1 LPHHARGDE
10 FRVVVTGKGGVGK
23 TTLTA
28 MLARRMSRRGYR
40 VLALDADPQMNLPYA
55 LGLEP
60 AEARDL
66 TPLSENM
73 DYVEEKT
80 GVRPGE
86 GWGLFF
92 RLNPDVDD
100 VVDRFGVRGPDGVRL
115 LVMGNTVQPA
125 AGCLCPENALLASV
139 ANAMSLRHDEAILMD
154 TQAGFEH
161 FGRALA
167 QGFRHAVVVSDPTFN
182 GLQVALRAARLAREL
197 GIESIHLVVNR
208 ARNKLD
214 FDRSLA
220 RRSIAAQ
227 GGAFDWS
234 AVRAAT
240 NALRSADRG
249 LARYPAANRGAG
261 KRMRVLILGAG
272 PAGLTAARTLRELA
286 PSKSLDPSITIVSA
300 EPLTILPVTRS
311 RPSIPSSGRCCC
323 RTDATWTTTG

>member
-1 LPHHARGDE
+1 MCDTCAAHAHEHTHGDEHQARGPAQHPRGDE

-28 MLARRMSRRGYR
+28 MLARRMARRGYR
-40 VLALDADPQMNLPYA
+40 VLALDADPQVNLPYA
-55 LGLEP
+55 LGIEP
-60 AEARDL
+60 AGAASL

-100 VVDRFGVRGPDGVRL
+100 VVDRFGVRGPDGVRM
-115 LVMGNTVQPA
+115 LVMGDTVQPA

-167 QGFRHAVVVSDPTFN
+167 GGFRHAVVVTDPTFN
-182 GLQVALRAARLAREL
+182 GLQVALRAARLARGL
-197 GIESIHLVVNR
+197 GIEAIHLVVNR
-208 ARNKLD
+208 AINRLD
-214 FDRSLA
+214 FDR
-220 RRSIAAQ
+220 
-227 GGAFDWS
+227 
-234 AVRAAT
+234 
-240 NALRSADRG
+240 
-249 LARYPAANRGAG
+249 
-261 KRMRVLILGAG
+261 
-272 PAGLTAARTLRELA
+272 TLRR
-286 PSKSLDPSITIVSA
+286 LDAEGGFPFASRHWLPVDPLLPRVEPSIGPLIERRPTPFDRRIEGLLDNLLPIEELVRECVS
-300 EPLTILPVTRS
+300 
-311 RPSIPSSGRCCC
+311 
-323 RTDATWTTTG
+323 

>member
-1 LPHHARGDE
+1 MCETCAEHAHEPTAGEGHHRHGLPVNARGDD

-28 MLARRMSRRGYR
+28 LLARRMSRRGYR

-55 LGLEP
+55 LGLES
-60 AEARDL
+60 ADVRGL
-66 TPLSENM
+66 VPLSENR

-86 GWGLFF
+86 GWGRFF

-139 ANAMSLRHDEAILMD
+139 TNAMSLRHDEAILMD

-167 QGFRHAVVVSDPTFN
+167 RGFRHAVVVSDPTFN

-197 GIESIHLVVNR
+197 GIESVHLVVNR

-220 RRSIAAQ
+220 RLDEAGEFPFAGRHWLPMDPLLPSTEPSV
-227 GGAFDWS
+227 GALFARPPAPFDRRLEGLLD
-234 AVRAAT
+234 ALLPIEELVR
-240 NALRSADRG
+240 
-249 LARYPAANRGAG
+249 
-261 KRMRVLILGAG
+261 
-272 PAGLTAARTLRELA
+272 EC
-286 PSKSLDPSITIVSA
+286 VS
-300 EPLTILPVTRS
+300 
-311 RPSIPSSGRCCC
+311 
-323 RTDATWTTTG
+323 

>member
-1 LPHHARGDE
+1 MCDTCNEHAQEHTHGQEHQVHGLPVNARGDD

-28 MLARRMSRRGYR
+28 LLARRMSRRGYR

-55 LGLEP
+55 LGLES
-60 AEARDL
+60 AAAQGL
-66 TPLSENM
+66 VPLSENT

-167 QGFRHAVVVSDPTFN
+167 RGFRHAIVVSDPTFN
-182 GLQVALRAARLAREL
+182 GLQVAMRAARLAREL
-197 GIESIHLVVNR
+197 GIESVHLVVNR
-208 ARNKLD
+208 ARSKLD

-220 RRSIAAQ
+220 RLEAE
-227 GGAFDWS
+227 GGFPFTSRHWLPRDP
-234 AVRAAT
+234 
-240 NALRSADRG
+240 L
-249 LARYPAANRGAG
+249 LP
-261 KRMRVLILGAG
+261 RV
-272 PAGLTAARTLRELA
+272 E
-286 PSKSLDPSITIVSA
+286 PSIGPLFERPPTPFDQRMELLLDTLLPIEELVRECVS
-300 EPLTILPVTRS
+300 
-311 RPSIPSSGRCCC
+311 
-323 RTDATWTTTG
+323 

>member
-1 LPHHARGDE
+1 MCDTCAEHAHEHTHGDEHHSHGMPLNARGDE

-28 MLARRMSRRGYR
+28 LLARRLSRRGYR

-55 LGLEP
+55 LGLVS
-60 AEARDL
+60 ADAHGL
-66 TPLSENM
+66 VPLSENT

-139 ANAMSLRHDEAILMD
+139 TNAMSLRHHEAILMD

-167 QGFRHAVVVSDPTFN
+167 KGFRHAVVVSDPTFN

-197 GIESIHLVVNR
+197 GIDSIHLVVNR

-220 RRSIAAQ
+220 RLDEEGEFPFASRNWLPM
-227 GGAFDWS
+227 DP
-234 AVRAAT
+234 
-240 NALRSADRG
+240 L
-249 LARYPAANRGAG
+249 L
-261 KRMRVLILGAG
+261 
-272 PAGLTAARTLRELA
+272 
-286 PSKSLDPSITIVSA
+286 PSTEPSVS
-300 EPLTILPVTRS
+300 PLFS
-311 RPSIPSSGRCCC
+311 RPPTPFDRRLDGLLDTLLPIEELVRECVS
-323 RTDATWTTTG
+323 

>member
-100 VVDRFGVRGPDGVRL
+100 VVDRFGVRGPDGFRL
-115 LVMGNTVQPA
+115 LVRGNTVQPA

-220 RRSIAAQ
+220 RLDEEGEFPFTSRHWLPM
-227 GGAFDWS
+227 DP
-234 AVRAAT
+234 
-240 NALRSADRG
+240 L
-249 LARYPAANRGAG
+249 LP
-261 KRMRVLILGAG
+261 RV
-272 PAGLTAARTLRELA
+272 E
-286 PSKSLDPSITIVSA
+286 PSIG
-300 EPLTILPVTRS
+300 PLFERRPTPFDQRIEGLLDTLLPIEELVRECAS
-311 RPSIPSSGRCCC
+311 
-323 RTDATWTTTG
+323 

>member
-1 LPHHARGDE
+1 MCDTCAAHAHEHTHGDEHHGHALPLNARGDD

-28 MLARRMSRRGYR
+28 LLSRRLARRGYR

-55 LGLEP
+55 LGLESTD
-60 AEARDL
+60 ARGL
-66 TPLSENM
+66 VPLSENT

-80 GVRPGE
+80 GVRPGD

-167 QGFRHAVVVSDPTFN
+167 KGFRHAVVVSDPTFN
-182 GLQVALRAARLAREL
+182 GLLVALRAARLAGEL
-197 GIESIHLVVNR
+197 GIESVHLVVNQ
-208 ARNKLD
+208 ARNALD

-220 RRSIAAQ
+220 RLETE
-227 GGAFDWS
+227 GGFPFTSRHWLPKDP
-234 AVRAAT
+234 
-240 NALRSADRG
+240 L
-249 LARYPAANRGAG
+249 L
-261 KRMRVLILGAG
+261 
-272 PAGLTAARTLRELA
+272 
-286 PSKSLDPSITIVSA
+286 PSVEPSIGPLFERRPTPFDQRVDHLLDALLPIEELVRECVS
-300 EPLTILPVTRS
+300 
-311 RPSIPSSGRCCC
+311 
-323 RTDATWTTTG
+323 

>member
-1 LPHHARGDE
+1 MCDTCAEHAHEHTHGDKQHDRGLPQHAHGDD

-55 LGLEP
+55 LGIEP
-60 AEARDL
+60 AEVRGL
-66 TPLSENM
+66 VPLSENT

-115 LVMGNTVQPA
+115 VVMGNTVQPA

-167 QGFRHAVVVSDPTFN
+167 KGFHHAVIVTDPTFN

-197 GIESIHLVVNR
+197 GIGAVHLVVNR
-208 ARNKLD
+208 ARNALD
-214 FDRSLA
+214 FDRSLGRLEA
-220 RRSIAAQ
+220 E
-227 GGAFDWS
+227 GGFPFTSRHWLPMDP
-234 AVRAAT
+234 
-240 NALRSADRG
+240 L
-249 LARYPAANRGAG
+249 LP
-261 KRMRVLILGAG
+261 RV
-272 PAGLTAARTLRELA
+272 E
-286 PSKSLDPSITIVSA
+286 PSIGPLFERPATPFDQRVEGLLDALLPIEELVRECVS
-300 EPLTILPVTRS
+300 
-311 RPSIPSSGRCCC
+311 
-323 RTDATWTTTG
+323 

>member
-1 LPHHARGDE
+1 MCDTCAEHVHGQMHGHEPHGHGLPVNARGDD

-28 MLARRMSRRGYR
+28 LLARSMSRRGYR

-55 LGLEP
+55 LGLE
-60 AEARDL
+60 AAHVHDL
-66 TPLSENM
+66 VPLSENI

-125 AGCLCPENALLASV
+125 AGCLCPENALLGAV

-167 QGFRHAVVVSDPTFN
+167 RGFRHAVVVSDASFN
-182 GLQVALRAARLAREL
+182 GLQVALRAAKLAREL
-197 GIESIHLVVNR
+197 GIESTHLVVNR

-214 FDRSLA
+214 FDRALA
-220 RRSIAAQ
+220 RLEAE
-227 GGAFDWS
+227 GGFPFTSRHWLPYDP
-234 AVRAAT
+234 
-240 NALRSADRG
+240 L
-249 LARYPAANRGAG
+249 LP
-261 KRMRVLILGAG
+261 RV
-272 PAGLTAARTLRELA
+272 E
-286 PSKSLDPSITIVSA
+286 PSIGPLFERPPTPFDRRVDGLLDTLLPIEELVRECVS
-300 EPLTILPVTRS
+300 
-311 RPSIPSSGRCCC
+311 
-323 RTDATWTTTG
+323 

>member
-1 LPHHARGDE
+1 MCDTCAAHAHEHTHGDEQHGRGPTQNARGDE

-28 MLARRMSRRGYR
+28 MLARRMARRGYR

-55 LGLEP
+55 LGIEP
-60 AEARDL
+60 AEARGL
-66 TPLSENM
+66 TPLSENL

-80 GVRPGE
+80 GVRPGDE

-100 VVDRFGVRGPDGVRL
+100 VVDRFGIRGPDGVRL

-139 ANAMSLRHDEAILMD
+139 ANAMSLRHNEAILMD

-167 QGFRHAVVVSDPTFN
+167 QGFRHAVVVTDPTFN
-182 GLQVALRAARLAREL
+182 GLQVALRAARLARGL
-197 GIESIHLVVNR
+197 GIEAVHLVVNR

-214 FDRSLA
+214 FDRTLGRLEA
-220 RRSIAAQ
+220 E
-227 GGAFDWS
+227 GGFPFASRHWLPTDP
-234 AVRAAT
+234 
-240 NALRSADRG
+240 L
-249 LARYPAANRGAG
+249 LP
-261 KRMRVLILGAG
+261 RV
-272 PAGLTAARTLRELA
+272 E
-286 PSKSLDPSITIVSA
+286 PSISPLFERRPTPFDHRIEGLLDILLPIEELVRECVS
-300 EPLTILPVTRS
+300 
-311 RPSIPSSGRCCC
+311 
-323 RTDATWTTTG
+323 

>member
-1 LPHHARGDE
+1 MCEQHSHAEGHEHAHGSGLEQRAHPDD
-10 FRVVVTGKGGVGK
+10 FRVVITGKGGVGK
-23 TTLTA
+23 TSLTA
-28 MLARRMSRRGYR
+28 LLARLLARDAYR

-60 AEARDL
+60 AAARGL
-66 TPLSENM
+66 VPLSENT

-167 QGFRHAVVVSDPTFN
+167 RGFRHAVVVSDPTFN
-182 GLQVALRAARLAREL
+182 SLQVALRAARLAREL
-197 GIESIHLVVNR
+197 GIESVHLVVNR

-214 FDRSLA
+214 FDRALA
-220 RRSIAAQ
+220 RLEAEGGFPFTSRHWLPNDPLLPRVEPSI
-227 GGAFDWS
+227 GPLFERPPTPFDRRIDS
-234 AVRAAT
+234 LLD
-240 NALRSADRG
+240 AL
-249 LARYPAANRGAG
+249 LPTEE
-261 KRMRVLILGAG
+261 L
-272 PAGLTAARTLRELA
+272 LREC
-286 PSKSLDPSITIVSA
+286 VS
-300 EPLTILPVTRS
+300 
-311 RPSIPSSGRCCC
+311 
-323 RTDATWTTTG
+323 

>member
-1 LPHHARGDE
+1 MCETCAEHAHEHAHDHELQGRGLPVNARGDD

-28 MLARRMSRRGYR
+28 LLARRLSRRGYR

-60 AEARDL
+60 ADAHGL
-66 TPLSENM
+66 VPLSENT

-167 QGFRHAVVVSDPTFN
+167 RGFRHAVVVSDPTFN

-197 GIESIHLVVNR
+197 DIESVHLVINR

-214 FDRSLA
+214 FDRALA
-220 RRSIAAQ
+220 RLEA
-227 GGAFDWS
+227 GGGFRFTSRHWLPNDP
-234 AVRAAT
+234 
-240 NALRSADRG
+240 L
-249 LARYPAANRGAG
+249 LP
-261 KRMRVLILGAG
+261 RV
-272 PAGLTAARTLRELA
+272 E
-286 PSKSLDPSITIVSA
+286 PSIDPLFKRGPTPFDRRIDGLLDTLLPIEELVRECVS
-300 EPLTILPVTRS
+300 
-311 RPSIPSSGRCCC
+311 
-323 RTDATWTTTG
+323 

>member
-1 LPHHARGDE
+1 MCNTCAEHAHEHTHSHEHHGHGLPVNARGDD
-10 FRVVVTGKGGVGK
+10 FRVVITGKGGVGK

-28 MLARRMSRRGYR
+28 LLARRLSRRGYR

-55 LGLEP
+55 LGLESTD
-60 AEARDL
+60 AHGL
-66 TPLSENM
+66 VPLSENS

-125 AGCLCPENALLASV
+125 AGCLCPENALLGSV

-167 QGFRHAVVVSDPTFN
+167 RGFRHAVVVSDPTFN
-182 GLQVALRAARLAREL
+182 ALQVALRAARLAREL
-197 GIESIHLVVNR
+197 GIESVHLVINR
-208 ARNKLD
+208 ASNKLD
-214 FDRSLA
+214 FDRALA
-220 RRSIAAQ
+220 RLEAE
-227 GGAFDWS
+227 GGFPFTSRHWLPHDPLLPRVEPSVGPLLERPPTPFDQRIEGLLDTLLPIEER
-234 AVRAAT
+234 VR
-240 NALRSADRG
+240 
-249 LARYPAANRGAG
+249 
-261 KRMRVLILGAG
+261 
-272 PAGLTAARTLRELA
+272 EC
-286 PSKSLDPSITIVSA
+286 VS
-300 EPLTILPVTRS
+300 
-311 RPSIPSSGRCCC
+311 
-323 RTDATWTTTG
+323 

>member
-1 LPHHARGDE
+1 MCDTCAAHSHEHTHGEEHHGHGLPLNARGDD

-28 MLARRMSRRGYR
+28 LLARRMSRRGYR

-55 LGLEP
+55 LGLER
-60 AEARDL
+60 ADARGL
-66 TPLSENM
+66 VPLSENT

-182 GLQVALRAARLAREL
+182 GLQVALRAARLARDL

-220 RRSIAAQ
+220 RLDEEGGFAFTSSHWLPRDALLPGTEPSVGPLFERSPTP
-227 GGAFDWS
+227 FDRRIDGLLD
-234 AVRAAT
+234 ALLPIEELVR
-240 NALRSADRG
+240 
-249 LARYPAANRGAG
+249 
-261 KRMRVLILGAG
+261 
-272 PAGLTAARTLRELA
+272 EC
-286 PSKSLDPSITIVSA
+286 VS
-300 EPLTILPVTRS
+300 
-311 RPSIPSSGRCCC
+311 
-323 RTDATWTTTG
+323 

>member
-1 LPHHARGDE
+1 MCDTRTAHAHEHTHGEGHPGHELPMNARGDD

-28 MLARRMSRRGYR
+28 LLARHMSRRGYR

-55 LGLEP
+55 LGLDME
-60 AEARDL
+60 EARNL
-66 TPLSENM
+66 MPLSEND

-80 GVRPGE
+80 GVRPGD

-167 QGFRHAVVVSDPTFN
+167 KGFRHAVVVSDPTFN
-182 GLQVALRAARLAREL
+182 GLQVALRAARLARDL
-197 GIESIHLVVNR
+197 GIESVHLVVNR

-214 FDRSLA
+214 FDRSLGTLDA
-220 RRSIAAQ
+220 
-227 GGAFDWS
+227 GGGFPFTSRHWLPTDPLLP
-234 AVRAAT
+234 R
-240 NALRSADRG
+240 
-249 LARYPAANRGAG
+249 
-261 KRMRVLILGAG
+261 I
-272 PAGLTAARTLRELA
+272 E
-286 PSKSLDPSITIVSA
+286 PSISQLFERPPTPFDRRIDGLLDAMLPIEELVRECVS
-300 EPLTILPVTRS
+300 
-311 RPSIPSSGRCCC
+311 
-323 RTDATWTTTG
+323 

>member
-1 LPHHARGDE
+1 MCDTCAEHAHEHAHDHELQGRGLPVNARGDD
-10 FRVVVTGKGGVGK
+10 FQVVVTGKGGAGK

-28 MLARRMSRRGYR
+28 LLARRLSRRGYR
-40 VLALDADPQMNLPYA
+40 VLALDADPQMNLPHV
-55 LGLEP
+55 LGLDSG
-60 AEARDL
+60 AAHGL
-66 TPLSENM
+66 VPLSENT

-167 QGFRHAVVVSDPTFN
+167 RGFRHAVVVSDPTFN
-182 GLQVALRAARLAREL
+182 GLQVALRAAWLAREL
-197 GIESIHLVVNR
+197 GIESVHLVVNR

-214 FDRSLA
+214 FDRALA
-220 RRSIAAQ
+220 RLEA
-227 GGAFDWS
+227 GGGFPFMSRHWLPNDP
-234 AVRAAT
+234 
-240 NALRSADRG
+240 L
-249 LARYPAANRGAG
+249 LP
-261 KRMRVLILGAG
+261 RV
-272 PAGLTAARTLRELA
+272 E
-286 PSKSLDPSITIVSA
+286 PSIGPLFERAPTPFDLRIDGLLDTLLPIEELVRECVS
-300 EPLTILPVTRS
+300 
-311 RPSIPSSGRCCC
+311 
-323 RTDATWTTTG
+323 